1 MFILLRLAESRCL
14 QLDVF
19 PAGGATGGAWRW
31 MAVNPSNPNKR
42 SFHVSSQ
49 GKRAT
54 YTTEVKH

>member
-1 MFILLRLAESRCL
+1 MFILLGLAESRCL
-14 QLDVF
+14 QLVSNVF

-42 SFHVSSQ
+42 SFHESSQ

-54 YTTEVKH
+54 

>member
-42 SFHVSSQ
+42 SFHESSQ

-54 YTTEVKH
+54 